1 MIRKGMSRADIEYIG
16 KAYASNT
23 AIANILNLFKLH
35 VDLRETSIAGHLS
48 KDGFWEAWITRWF
61 IDNIRPDS
69 ICVDAGANYG
79 YFTRLMAHLSGPRG
93 LVYAIEA
100 NPELTM
106 YLEQSLRVYPDD
118 KASAVTVFNYALA
131 DTSHRATL
139 TVYGDNYCDSTILPN
154 EEPDVVA
161 HTFTIQAH
169 PLTSLIPDKITVDIL
184 KLDIEGAEFAAYQG
198 MRSMLDRI
206 EVIVMEV
213 NPGVVQK
220 NPRFIHELYVTRD
233 VSYITYSGDEKPILY
248 EELAYS
254 KEPVMLVLRK
264 SDSNFDF

>member
-1 MIRKGMSRADIEYIG
+1 MSYL
-16 KAYASNT
+16 T
-23 AIANILNLFKLH
+23 
-35 VDLRETSIAGHLS
+35 
-48 KDGFWEAWITRWF
+48 
-61 IDNIRPDS
+61 
-69 ICVDAGANYG
+69 
-79 YFTRLMAHLSGPRG
+79 GPRG
-93 LVYAIEA
+93 HVYAIEA
-100 NPELTM
+100 NPVLTS
-106 YLEQSLRVYPDD
+106 YLEQSLLEFPDE
-118 KASAVTVFNYALA
+118 KSSAVTVYNYALA

-154 EEPDVVA
+154 EEPDVQA

-169 PLTSLIPDKITVDIL
+169 PLTSLVPDKITIDIL
-184 KLDIEGAEFAAYQG
+184 KMDIEGAEFAAYQG
-198 MRSMLDRI
+198 MRSMLDRV

-220 NPRFIHELYVTRD
+220 NPRFIHELYTTRD

-264 SDSNFDF
+264 PDSNFEF